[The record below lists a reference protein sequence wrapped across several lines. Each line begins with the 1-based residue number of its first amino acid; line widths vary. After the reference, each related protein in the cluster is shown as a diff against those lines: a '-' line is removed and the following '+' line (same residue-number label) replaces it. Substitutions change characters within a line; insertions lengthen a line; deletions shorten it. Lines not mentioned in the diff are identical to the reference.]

1 MKMRLI
7 DDERGAGPYLQIIDT
22 TEQEYKLIIG
32 WGEMR
37 WIHSKKWLEGY
48 ASLELLNK
56 VYGLLNDDGK
66 RLPPSIER
74 RRVELQ
80 RTRDAL
86 NRERANEQP
95 TPFYAYPVKM
105 KLYAHQVRGANM
117 ALLNFGWIQPG
128 TDA

>member
-7 DDERGAGPYLQIIDT
+7 DDGRGAGPYLQIIDT
-22 TEQEYKLIIG
+22 TEQEYRLIIG
-32 WGEMR
+32 WGKMR
-37 WIHSKKWLEGY
+37 WNRAKKWLEGY
-48 ASLELLNK
+48 ADLDLLNQLH
-56 VYGLLNDDGK
+56 GIAQ
-66 RLPPSIER
+66 LPPSIER

-128 TDA
+128 TEA